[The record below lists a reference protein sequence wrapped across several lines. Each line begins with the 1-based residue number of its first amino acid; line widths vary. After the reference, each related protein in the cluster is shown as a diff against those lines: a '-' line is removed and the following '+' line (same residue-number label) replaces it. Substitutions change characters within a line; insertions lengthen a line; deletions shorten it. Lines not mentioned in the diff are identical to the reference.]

1 MKNKDSNSRQIF
13 PSDFPE
19 SLQKSIHC
27 PKSLFIKG
35 TLPDKN
41 TVGVALVGT
50 RRPSVSAPLLCD
62 LLVKSLR
69 GTNAVVISGL
79 AQGIDSL
86 CHEAALKYGIP
97 TIAVLGQG
105 LNSEIGGSRKILAQ
119 KIIEQGGALVSTF
132 ENDSP
137 AFKWQFPLRN
147 GIIVGLSKTTV
158 VIESKTKEESL
169 NYSRSLLKRKKNS
182 SSDSWRL

>member
-62 LLVKSLR
+62 FTFKVNGNKC
-69 GTNAVVISGL
+69 GVHCL
-79 AQGIDSL
+79 AQGLIPL
-86 CHEAALKYGIP
+86 HEQP
-97 TIAVLGQG
+97 
-105 LNSEIGGSRKILAQ
+105 
-119 KIIEQGGALVSTF
+119 
-132 ENDSP
+132 
-137 AFKWQFPLRN
+137 
-147 GIIVGLSKTTV
+147 
-158 VIESKTKEESL
+158 
-169 NYSRSLLKRKKNS
+169 
-182 SSDSWRL
+182 